1 MNTFPPAGPDRDRL
15 LAHYYDLEYRD
26 YTVDVPF
33 YVEHALILDRAHSFP
48 VIELG
53 CGTGRIALGL
63 AEAGYH
69 VVCFDTSQAML
80 DICTERA
87 QTQGL
92 SNKIVPVL
100 GDMRRLEDLPP
111 AKYAL
116 AYCALNTFAYLTTTA
131 DHRAMLT
138 SLHALMKPSGVLLL
152 DLTPPFPHLLPP
164 SDGEVVHQGTYLD
177 SDGSLVHK
185 LITAR
190 NDLAAQTH
198 DITLF
203 YDREAPDGTLSR
215 VSQSLTFRWAGRY
228 EMEHLLAATGW
239 HLDRLFG
246 SYDLDPFS
254 AESERMIFA
263 AHAL

>member
-1 MNTFPPAGPDRDRL
+1 MNTLPPSEPDHDRL
-15 LAHYYDLEYRD
+15 LAHYYDLEYKD
-26 YTVDVPF
+26 YAVDVPF
-33 YVEHALILDRAHSFP
+33 YVEHARILDRAHSSS

-63 AEAGYH
+63 AEAGYR
-69 VVCFDTSQAML
+69 VLCLDTSQAML

-87 QTQGL
+87 QAQGL
-92 SNKIVPVL
+92 SSKIVPVL

-116 AYCALNTFAYLTTTA
+116 ACCALNTFAYLTTIA
-131 DHRAMLT
+131 DQRAMLT
-138 SLHALMKPSGVLLL
+138 SLHALMQPDGVLLL

-164 SDGEVVHQGTYLD
+164 SDGELVHQGTYPD
-177 SDGSLVHK
+177 SDGSLIHK

-190 NDLAAQTH
+190 SDLAVQTH
-198 DITLF
+198 NITLF
-203 YDREAPDGTLSR
+203 YDREAPGGTLTR
-215 VSQSLTFRWAGRY
+215 ISQSLTFRWTGRY

-246 SYDLDPFS
+246 SYDLDPFT

-263 AHAL
+263 AHPL

>member
-1 MNTFPPAGPDRDRL
+1 MNTLPSSGPNRDRL

-33 YVEHALILDRAHSFP
+33 YVEHASILDRAHSSS
-48 VIELG
+48 VLELG

-63 AEAGYH
+63 AEAGYR
-69 VVCFDTSQAML
+69 VVCLDSSQAML

-87 QTQGL
+87 QTRGL
-92 SNKIVPVL
+92 SSKIVPVL
-100 GDMRRLEDLPP
+100 GDMRRLEDFPP

-116 AYCALNTFAYLTTTA
+116 ACCALNTFAYLATTA
-131 DHRAMLT
+131 DQRAMLT
-138 SLHALMKPSGVLLL
+138 ALHALMQPNGVLLL

-164 SDGEVVHQGTYLD
+164 SDSEVVHQGTYPD

-190 NDLAAQTH
+190 SELAAQTH
-198 DITLF
+198 NITLF
-203 YDREAPDGTLSR
+203 YDREARDGTLSR
-215 VSQSLTFRWAGRY
+215 ISQSLTFRWTGRY
-228 EMEHLLAATGW
+228 EMEHLLAVTGW
-239 HLDRLFG
+239 HFDRLFG

-254 AESERMIFA
+254 DESERMIFA